1 MIKQFA
7 FVAFLILST
16 AITGS
21 TGSTAA
27 TPTSTDLAGT
37 SWVLTQYSS
46 HQSPWVPAVGPHA
59 PSLKFGTDGTVSGN
73 GGCNSFGGTYTEAP
87 GELTLSPLIR
97 TLMACADPAVN
108 TQEGVVMSV
117 LVGENGKVTLTL
129 AGDQLTL
136 STASAGILVFAAANG
151 QGTPGMP
158 PTGSSSVRWLLILL
172 SIVALAALLGV
183 GLRRL
188 HRAL

>member
-1 MIKQFA
+1 MMIKQIA
-7 FVAFLILST
+7 LLAFLILST
-16 AITGS
+16 AL

-27 TPTSTDLAGT
+27 TPSTGLAGI
-37 SWVLTQYSS
+37 SWMLTQYSA
-46 HQSPWVPAVGPHA
+46 HQSPWVPAVGTHA
-59 PSLKFGTDGTVSGN
+59 PTLKFGTDGTVSGN

-117 LVGENGKVTLTL
+117 LTGVNGKVTFVLTG
-129 AGDQLTL
+129 AQLTL
-136 STASAGILVFAAANG
+136 STPSGILVFAAANG
-151 QGTPGMP
+151 QSTPGMP
-158 PTGSSSVRWLLILL
+158 PTGNSSVAWVLVLLL
-172 SIVALAALLGV
+172 IVALAALLGV

-188 HRAL
+188 HSAL

>member
-1 MIKQFA
+1 MMIKHLA
-7 FVAFLILST
+7 LLAFLILST
-16 AITGS
+16 ATTNS
-21 TGSTAA
+21 PAPTVA
-27 TPTSTDLAGT
+27 TPTSTGLSGT
-37 SWVLTQYSS
+37 NWVLTQYSA
-46 HQSPWVPAVGPHA
+46 HQSSWVPAVGTHA
-59 PSLKFGTDGTVSGN
+59 PTLKFGIDGTISGN

-117 LVGENGKVTLTL
+117 LAGVNGKVTFTL

-136 STASAGILVFAAANG
+136 SIPSGILVFGPANSPIK
-151 QGTPGMP
+151 PGMP
-158 PTGSSSVRWLLILL
+158 PTGNSTIGWLLLL
-172 SIVALAALLGV
+172 LLIVALAAVLGV

-188 HRAL
+188 HSAL

>member
-1 MIKQFA
+1 MMIKQLA
-7 FVAFLILST
+7 LLAFLILST

-21 TGSTAA
+21 TFAAPSSTG
-27 TPTSTDLAGT
+27 LAGT
-37 SWVLTQYSS
+37 SWVLTQYSA
-46 HQSPWVPAVGPHA
+46 HQSPWVPAVGTHA
-59 PSLKFGTDGTVSGN
+59 PTIKFGTDGTVSGN

-117 LVGENGKVTLTL
+117 LAGENGKVTFTL

-136 STASAGILVFAAANG
+136 STPSGILVFAAANG
-151 QGTPGMP
+151 QITPGMP
-158 PTGSSSVRWLLILL
+158 PTGSSTLGWLFVLL
-172 SIVALAALLGV
+172 LLVALAAVLGV

-188 HRAL
+188 HSAL